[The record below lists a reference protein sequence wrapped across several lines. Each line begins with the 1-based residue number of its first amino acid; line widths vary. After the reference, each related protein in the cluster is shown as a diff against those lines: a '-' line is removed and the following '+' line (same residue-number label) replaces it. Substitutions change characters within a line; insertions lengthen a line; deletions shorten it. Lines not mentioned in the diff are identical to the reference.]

1 MLTQPPPAADSAAE
15 DKEMGSIWPGLTAF
29 KKKKEWIREENLDDG
44 AKKRAARKWDRSQ
57 NSVDVGAKPVSETKQ
72 LQYLCLN
79 STAMTRYVRPF
90 CDFEAFWGLAR
101 IQLGEFGFVLNRFET
116 LVHQKQSCVVHIW
129 TIWKSLIP
137 EQDRKQGFPLPKTE
151 RTQALATFPVGAEC
165 LLCPIQVCKT
175 AVISIV
181 L

>member
-1 MLTQPPPAADSAAE
+1 MARTHSLQKEKRMDPWRESGWRRKEASSM
-15 DKEMGSIWPGLTAF
+15 EMGSEP
-29 KKKKEWIREENLDDG
+29 KQR
-44 AKKRAARKWDRSQ
+44 R
-57 NSVDVGAKPVSETKQ
+57 VGAKPVSETKQ

-79 STAMTRYVRPF
+79 STVMTRYVRPF
-90 CDFEAFWGLAR
+90 CNFEAFWGLAR
-101 IQLGEFGFVLNRFET
+101 IQLGEFGFVLNRFEA

-151 RTQALATFPVGAEC
+151 RTQALATFPVGTEC